1 MAWTFWRH
9 PHSDERADADA
20 ASVSTTADPDF
31 AVLAEWRRV
40 CILTHLVNMEALE
53 TDRAQLVEVVFE
65 SEIQDPNRTTQPDR
79 DAIDVDLHHHQ
90 LPRLEQA
97 GLITYDWRHG
107 TVQYDGS
114 PVIEKGLECVSA
126 DSPVVPQL

>member
-1 MAWTFWRH
+1 MARTFWRH

-20 ASVSTTADPDF
+20 DSVSTTADPDF
-31 AVLAEWRRV
+31 AILADWRRA
-40 CILTHLVNMEALE
+40 CILTYLVNTDDLE
-53 TDRAQLVEVVFE
+53 IDRSQLVEVVFE
-65 SEIQDPNRTTQPDR
+65 SEVQDSNRPTQPDR
-79 DAIDVDLHHHQ
+79 DAIDIDLHHRQ

-114 PVIEKGLECVSA
+114 PLIEQGLERIFA
-126 DSPVVPQL
+126 GSPVVPQL